1 MRPANHISLLEKLK
15 PGVVEQWPQCGWAG
29 VTNIQNTFGVNPGLN
44 RESLWAG
51 RQQRE
56 TGEKERDRREPE
68 QKRRLPSPFQSL
80 TFSISL
86 YIPHL
91 FFFFKYLR
99 KSWARSSQPQEPKAK
114 CCPKP
119 NTKCPAA
126 LNSPLTS
133 KAVLSFSAQSPRW
146 HQSPTGSFHSDVP
159 RKGIRRGWN
168 QFS

>member
-1 MRPANHISLLEKLK
+1 MRPANQISLLEKLK
-15 PGVVEQWPQCGWAG
+15 PGVVEQLPQCGWAG
-29 VTNIQNTFGVNPGLN
+29 VTNIKLSGVNPGPN

-51 RQQRE
+51 ERAERNRRRAGERQ
-56 TGEKERDRREPE
+56 REPE
-68 QKRRLPSPFQSL
+68 QKHRLPSPFWHL

-86 YIPHL
+86 YIP
-91 FFFFKYLR
+91 FFFLYLR

-146 HQSPTGSFHSDVP
+146 HQSPIGSFHSDVP
-159 RKGIRRGWN
+159 RKGTRRGWN